1 MLSATERFAPGTE
14 AAVRARV
21 PPESLHAIDTTP
33 GISWLDFR
41 HDHWLMDGTLAVLGR
56 ERAVAAWHDGMRQ
69 MVERPL
75 LKNFVEGA
83 LRLFLGEPGQIL
95 QMLPKGWPLAYRDF
109 CEPAFARLAPDRA
122 EIRFERIAPQAL
134 ESEGYLHCWH
144 GICLGVFD
152 LERPR
157 DGAVSFEI
165 DRDRARA
172 VATFRWS

>member
-1 MLSATERFAPGTE
+1 MLTAAEGFAPGTE
-14 AAVRARV
+14 AAVRARI

-33 GISWLDFR
+33 GVSWLEFR

-56 ERAVAAWHDGMRQ
+56 EKAVEAWHHGMAQ
-69 MVERPL
+69 MIKRPL
-75 LKNFVEGA
+75 LRNFVEGA
-83 LRLFLGEPGQIL
+83 LRLFLGEAGQIL

-109 CEPAFARLAPDRA
+109 CTPSYRRVAADCA
-122 EIRFERIAPQAL
+122 EIRFEEIAPQVF

-144 GICLGVFD
+144 GVCLGVFD

-157 DGAVSFEI
+157 DGRVAFDV
-165 DRDRARA
+165 DRRGACA